1 MNPYE
6 KPLTPYEQRLRDEV
20 IYLHSLW
27 HRGPPALN
35 PNPNR
40 LRPKPFH
47 NSNNNPSRNLHVSY
61 PTSFKKTKGNKH
73 GYQNA
78 KNSTPSGSG
87 SSRQPDPGPEW
98 PINPPRPSSPPNSS
112 SGWPS
117 FKVKPSPSAQFTPG
131 IHEAKIATMQMQ
143 QKIVKCC
150 NEFFGKK
157 ADLDSEEDN
166 KFEEEDEGDD
176 SFGDDNDV
184 EETDEYKFFFGL
196 FVEHRELRDFYEKN
210 QETGDFYCL
219 VCGGMG
225 VKVGK
230 MFKGCLGLVQHAIA
244 ILRTKRK
251 RAHRALG
258 QVICRVLGW
267 DFGRLPVVV
276 LKDEPLSQSLASLGD
291 TLVHNQCTTEVEF
304 VTMPVNIEPL
314 YLRTKAILL
323 DSAVPTLNESGD
335 EAESKKEFRGEETSR
350 YLICHSFSRCFGFHF
365 QKLQRR
371 KQTSVSKPKSNFLAM
386 NPYEKPLTPYEQ
398 RLRDEVI
405 YLHSLWHRGPPA
417 LNPSPNRL
425 RPKPFHNSNNKP
437 SRNLHVSYT
446 TSFKK
451 TKGNKHGYQ
460 NAKNST
466 PSGSGSSR
474 QPDPGPE
481 WPSNPPP
488 PSSPPNSS
496 SGWPSFKVK
505 PSPSAQFT
513 PGIHEAKIATM
524 QMQQKIVRCCNEFF
538 GKKADLDSEE
548 DNKFEEEDEGDDSF
562 GDDNDV
568 EETDE
573 YKFFFGLFVEHR
585 ELRDFYEKN
594 QETGDFYCLV
604 CGGMGVKVGKM
615 FKGCLGLVQHAI
627 AILRTKR
634 KRAHRAL
641 GQVIC
646 RVLGWDFGRLPVVVL
661 KDEPLSQSLAS
672 LGDTLSCLKEDANKK
687 VVEDLDNGVSDMEG
701 GKEGVMDYETSLNE
715 VDIGTEAYN
724 ILGENS
730 GVDDVQ
736 GGLSR

>member
-291 TLVHNQCTTEVEF
+291 TLNNCSKIDMEQDFPWGAIMSGTTEVEF

-335 EAESKKEFRGEETSR
+335 EAESKKEFRGEET
-350 YLICHSFSRCFGFHF
+350 Y
-365 QKLQRR
+365 
-371 KQTSVSKPKSNFLAM
+371 
-386 NPYEKPLTPYEQ
+386 
-398 RLRDEVI
+398 
-405 YLHSLWHRGPPA
+405 
-417 LNPSPNRL
+417 
-425 RPKPFHNSNNKP
+425 
-437 SRNLHVSYT
+437 
-446 TSFKK
+446 
-451 TKGNKHGYQ
+451 
-460 NAKNST
+460 
-466 PSGSGSSR
+466 
-474 QPDPGPE
+474 
-481 WPSNPPP
+481 
-488 PSSPPNSS
+488 
-496 SGWPSFKVK
+496 
-505 PSPSAQFT
+505 
-513 PGIHEAKIATM
+513 
-524 QMQQKIVRCCNEFF
+524 
-538 GKKADLDSEE
+538 
-548 DNKFEEEDEGDDSF
+548 DSF

-672 LGDTLSCLKEDANKK
+672 LGDTLVHN
-687 VVEDLDNGVSDMEG
+687 
-701 GKEGVMDYETSLNE
+701 
-715 VDIGTEAYN
+715 
-724 ILGENS
+724 
-730 GVDDVQ
+730 Q
-736 GGLSR
+736 